1 LHHPV
6 IQLQD
11 VSFSY
16 DGVPVLE
23 DVNLTV
29 TDGDFV
35 SIVGPNGGG
44 KTTLLKIILGLVR
57 PSRGNV
63 RVFGLPPVKARSRI
77 GYMAQQSTFDFLFP
91 VNVLD
96 VVLMGRLGHGAGLG
110 FYSREDRRAA
120 LQALDRMEMEPLQ
133 NRPFSRLSGGQ
144 RQRVLLARALA
155 SEPELLLLDEPTAN
169 VDAAIETEL
178 FEILDML
185 NRHMTIMLVTHDLG
199 FVSAYVRSV
208 ICVNRRLAVHPTS
221 SITGEMIHELYGGNV
236 QMVRHDHRC
245 SEEGHSWRTSS

>member
-1 LHHPV
+1 MRDPV
-6 IQLQD
+6 VRLKD

-16 DGVPVLE
+16 HGVSVLE
-23 DVNLTV
+23 DVDLTV
-29 TDGDFV
+29 TEGDFV

-57 PSRGNV
+57 PSRGTV
-63 RVFGLPPVKARSRI
+63 RVFGRSPVRARTRI

-91 VNVLD
+91 VSVLD
-96 VVLMGRLGHGAGLG
+96 VVLMGRLGQGAGIG
-110 FYSREDRRAA
+110 FYSRDDRKAA
-120 LQALDRMEMEPLQ
+120 IRVLERVEMETLR

-144 RQRVLLARALA
+144 RQRVLLARALV
-155 SEPELLLLDEPTAN
+155 SDPELLLLDEPTAN

-178 FEILDML
+178 FEILNEL
-185 NRHMTIMLVTHDLG
+185 NRRMTIMLVTHDLG

-236 QMVRHDHRC
+236 QMIRHDHRC
-245 SEEGHSWRTSS
+245 SEEGHSWRTS

>member
-1 LHHPV
+1 MHDPL
-6 IQLQD
+6 IELQD

-16 DGVPVLE
+16 QGVPVLE
-23 DVNLTV
+23 DVDLTIGE
-29 TDGDFV
+29 GDFV

-44 KTTLLKIILGLVR
+44 KTTLLKIILGLIR
-57 PSRGNV
+57 PSCGTV
-63 RVFGLPPVKARSRI
+63 RVFGRPPIKARPRI

-96 VVLMGRLGHGAGLG
+96 VVLMGRLGHGPGFG
-110 FYSREDRRAA
+110 FYSRDDRKAAMRA
-120 LQALDRMEMEPLQ
+120 LGRMEMEPLR

-144 RQRVLLARALA
+144 RQRVLLARALV
-155 SEPELLLLDEPTAN
+155 SDPELLLLDEPTAN

-178 FEILDML
+178 FEILNEL

-208 ICVNRRLAVHPTS
+208 VCVNRRLAVHPTS

-245 SEEGHSWRTSS
+245 SEEGHSWRTS